1 MNLKA
6 QERFLL
12 IDWLIRSLN
21 EPDKKIDDIWAD
33 EASKRL
39 GTNRKGFTKPL
50 SFNEVFG
57 DKQE

>member
-12 IDWLIRSLN
+12 IDRLIRSLD

-39 GTNRKGFTKPL
+39 DAHRKGFTTPL
-50 SFNEVFG
+50 SFNFE
-57 DKQE
+57 